1 MFIKI
6 KEYKREVKFV
16 TFLHKEDITTRRCK
30 KKIRYSP
37 NPSVAAVEYED
48 TLKL

>member
-16 TFLHKEDITTRRCK
+16 TFLHKEDITTKRHKKRIQVYK
-30 KKIRYSP
+30 KKTEVI
-37 NPSVAAVEYED
+37 
-48 TLKL
+48 